1 MYIWFFCW
9 CTWICNDMYI
19 YIHTYKLYI
28 YIIYTYLHIYIYTYI
43 YHYNDRASNA
53 HAPGSWAR
61 STSIS
66 WPLAARVLCG
76 RKHGRLPSRMYWAH
90 GTMPPETEQS
100 LPQFV
105 SLVDDS
111 GSTVRVKRNLYDPL

>member
-1 MYIWFFCW
+1 MYICFFAGAHGCVM
-9 CTWICNDMYI
+9 ICVYI
-19 YIHTYKLYI
+19 YIYI
-28 YIIYTYLHIYIYTYI
+28 TCIYTVYIYI

-76 RKHGRLPSRMYWAH
+76 RKHGRLPSRMYWAY
-90 GTMPPETEQS
+90 GTMPPATEQS

-111 GSTVRVKRNLYDPL
+111 GSTVRVKRNLYVWDATVS